1 MYEVM
6 IREGFS
12 GAHRLRDYG
21 GKCEE
26 LHGHNW
32 KVEVFVRAEDLDERG
47 LALDFRTLRDHT
59 RDVLSRLDHRFLND
73 LEPFHKKNPSSEN
86 IARFIFEEL
95 SPKLQGSGARLFRVN
110 VWESD
115 TSCAS
120 YVGD

>member
-12 GAHRLRDYG
+12 GAHRLRNYG

-32 KVEVFVRAEDLDERG
+32 KVEVFVMVEDLDKTG
-47 LALDFRTLRDHT
+47 LALDFRVLRDYT
-59 RDVLSRLDHRFLND
+59 REVLSRLDHRFLND
-73 LEPFHKKNPSSEN
+73 LEPFRNYNPSSEN

-95 SPKLQGSGARLFRVN
+95 SSKLEGSRVRLSRVN

-115 TSCAS
+115 NSCAS